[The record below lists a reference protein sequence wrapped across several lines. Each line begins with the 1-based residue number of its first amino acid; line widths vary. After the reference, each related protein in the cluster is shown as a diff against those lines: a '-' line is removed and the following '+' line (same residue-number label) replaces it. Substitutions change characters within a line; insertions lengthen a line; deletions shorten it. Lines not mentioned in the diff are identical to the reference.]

1 MKIKFFEYST
11 ILLPIYLYGIYKIVN
26 YDYLQSIVIISICI
40 IISYLLSNL
49 KLKN

>member
-1 MKIKFFEYST
+1 MKIKFFEYSM
-11 ILLPIYLYGIYKIVN
+11 ILLPIYLYGIYEIVN